1 MSNFKLNGK
10 VVYQDLGLGFWGIID
25 DDGRE
30 WRPVKMPEQL
40 KVKGKEV
47 KLVAKEVDE
56 EASIFMW
63 GTAIK
68 IISFE
73 T

>member
-1 MSNFKLNGK
+1 MAASGA
-10 VVYQDLGLGFWGIID
+10 
-25 DDGRE
+25 
-30 WRPVKMPEQL
+30 PVKMPEQL
-40 KVKGKEV
+40 KVKGKKV
-47 KLVAKEVDE
+47 NLVAKEVE
-56 EASIFMW
+56 EGASIFMW